1 MSTCTYL
8 CFDLYNYFL
17 TSLFFH
23 LHFYNNS
30 SEKSSY
36 EKYCHI
42 GSSLVCFLGQQ
53 LEEKMEPVERGSG
66 VARKNSD
73 VV

>member
-1 MSTCTYL
+1 MYVYFYSMILTTIFYL
-8 CFDLYNYFL
+8 VYSY
-17 TSLFFH
+17 S
-23 LHFYNNS
+23 YNNS

-42 GSSLVCFLGQQ
+42 GRSFVCFLGQQ
-53 LEEKMEPVERGSG
+53 LEEKIEPVERGSG